1 MCAGACKCKE
11 RKEIAKGKLEDA
23 IKALQELR
31 VSDLETAESK
41 GRIKILIEQAI
52 KLI

>member
-31 VSDLETAESK
+31 VPDESK
-41 GRIKILIEQAI
+41 ERIEILIEQAI